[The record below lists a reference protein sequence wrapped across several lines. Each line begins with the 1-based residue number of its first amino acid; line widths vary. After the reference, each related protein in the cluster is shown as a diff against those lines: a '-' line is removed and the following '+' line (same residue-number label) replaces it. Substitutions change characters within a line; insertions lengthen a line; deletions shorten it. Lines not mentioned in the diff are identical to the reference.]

1 MGCWIAYQKPYI
13 VYIRVVPNHLFPY
26 QAVYCPF
33 IDDRLPSQAVYFPQ
47 LLMKSRIC
55 WPVWLGSVFF
65 HIFRGKPVNVVSAQQ
80 LGLPP
85 W

>member
-33 IDDRLPSQAVYFPQ
+33 IDDRLPSQAVYYPH
-47 LLMKSRIC
+47 C
-55 WPVWLGSVFF
+55 
-65 HIFRGKPVNVVSAQQ
+65 
-80 LGLPP
+80 
-85 W
+85 